1 MNIKEGLLY
10 GVPLSIISSA
20 IIIPSIQGFNEKK
33 KSFLIYESTFSDVLG
48 LLMFSV
54 IIGALKNEGEVTGVI
69 TQRLKD
75 VEVAHKSLTKL
86 FIVDSMHERKAKMA
100 EISDAIISLPGG
112 VGTWEEFFEALA
124 WNQLGIHSKPIIL
137 LNVEG
142 YYDEL
147 YAFTKKACHEG
158 FLPQSTLDDFYLTN
172 SVKDSLSII
181 NTFTPKDKS
190 LWYKRLKE

>member
-1 MNIKEGLLY
+1 MKSVCIFAGANKGTNKAYSEIAHSLGRELVKNNLSMVYGGGSVGLMNEI
-10 GVPLSIISSA
+10 A
-20 IIIPSIQGFNEKK
+20 NE
-33 KSFLIYESTFSDVLG
+33 VLE
-48 LLMFSV
+48 
-54 IIGALKNEGEVTGVI
+54 NEGQVTGVI

-75 VEVAHKSLTKL
+75 VEVAHKNLTKL

-100 EISDAIISLPGG
+100 EISDAVISLPGG

-147 YAFTKKACHEG
+147 YEFTKKACREG

-172 SVKDSLSII
+172 SVKDSLTII

>member
-1 MNIKEGLLY
+1 MKSVCIFAGANKGTNKSYSEIAHSLGRELVKNNLSMVYGGGSVGLMNEI
-10 GVPLSIISSA
+10 A
-20 IIIPSIQGFNEKK
+20 NE
-33 KSFLIYESTFSDVLG
+33 V
-48 LLMFSV
+48 
-54 IIGALKNEGEVTGVI
+54 LKNKGEVTGVI

>member
-1 MNIKEGLLY
+1 MKSVCIFAGANKGTNKAYSEIAHSLGRELVKNNLSMVYGGGSVGLMNEI
-10 GVPLSIISSA
+10 A
-20 IIIPSIQGFNEKK
+20 NE
-33 KSFLIYESTFSDVLG
+33 V
-48 LLMFSV
+48 
-54 IIGALKNEGEVTGVI
+54 LKNEGEVTGVI

>member
-1 MNIKEGLLY
+1 MKSVCIFAGANKGINKAYSEIAHSLGRELVKNNLSMVYGGGSVGLMNEI
-10 GVPLSIISSA
+10 A
-20 IIIPSIQGFNEKK
+20 NE
-33 KSFLIYESTFSDVLG
+33 V
-48 LLMFSV
+48 
-54 IIGALKNEGEVTGVI
+54 LKNEGEVTGVI

>member
-1 MNIKEGLLY
+1 MKSVCIFAGANKGTNKAYSEIAHSLGRELVKNNLSMVYGGGSVGLMNEI
-10 GVPLSIISSA
+10 A
-20 IIIPSIQGFNEKK
+20 NE
-33 KSFLIYESTFSDVLG
+33 V
-48 LLMFSV
+48 
-54 IIGALKNEGEVTGVI
+54 LKNEGEVTGVI
-69 TQRLKD
+69 TKRLKD

>member
-1 MNIKEGLLY
+1 MKSVCIFAGANKGNNKAYSEIALSLGRELVKNNLSMVYGGGSVGLMNEI
-10 GVPLSIISSA
+10 A
-20 IIIPSIQGFNEKK
+20 NE
-33 KSFLIYESTFSDVLG
+33 V
-48 LLMFSV
+48 
-54 IIGALKNEGEVTGVI
+54 LKNEGEVTGVI

-75 VEVAHKSLTKL
+75 VEVAHNNLTKL

-147 YAFTKKACHEG
+147 YEFTKKACREG
-158 FLPQSTLDDFYLTN
+158 FLPQSTLDDFYMTN
-172 SVKDSLSII
+172 SVKDSLDII
-181 NTFTPKDKS
+181 NAFTPRDKS

>member
-1 MNIKEGLLY
+1 MKSVCIFAGANKGTNKAYSEIAHSLGRELVKNNLSMVYGGGSVGLMNEI
-10 GVPLSIISSA
+10 A
-20 IIIPSIQGFNEKK
+20 NE
-33 KSFLIYESTFSDVLG
+33 V
-48 LLMFSV
+48 
-54 IIGALKNEGEVTGVI
+54 LKNKGEVTGVI

-147 YAFTKKACHEG
+147 YSFSVKACREG
-158 FLPQSTLDDFYLTN
+158 FIPQSTLDDFYLIGN
-172 SVKDSLSII
+172 VEDAIECI
-181 NTFTPKDKS
+181 NNFKPRDKS
-190 LWYKRLKE
+190 QWFKRLKE